1 MNDYR
6 PIACSFHDRLESFA
20 VLRVPCRIVF
30 ADTDGAE
37 RELVGRIR
45 DVRVRD
51 GAEYLLIDG
60 GPEIRLDLLRSVE
73 RADS

>member
-6 PIACSFHDRLESFA
+6 PISCSFHDRLESFA

-30 ADTDGAE
+30 LDADGTE
-37 RELVGRIR
+37 RECVARIH

-51 GAEYLLIDG
+51 GAEYLLVDG
-60 GPEIRLDLLRSVE
+60 GPEIRLDRLRSVE